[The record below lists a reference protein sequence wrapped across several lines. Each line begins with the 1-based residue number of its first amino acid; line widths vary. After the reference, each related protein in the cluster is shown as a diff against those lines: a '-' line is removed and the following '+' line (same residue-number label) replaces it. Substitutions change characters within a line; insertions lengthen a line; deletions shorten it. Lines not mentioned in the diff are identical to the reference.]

1 MYIYR
6 HDFSDAQ
13 AESEGQ
19 NISKLRYRRYRPASI
34 QVIDKNRVG
43 VNIQPLLSR
52 LPNEGEPYVYL

>member
-1 MYIYR
+1 MYIYS

-34 QVIDKNRVG
+34 QVIDKKWGRSEYPAAT
-43 VNIQPLLSR
+43 QSAT
-52 LPNEGEPYVYL
+52 